1 MELFKHFLQYYKPY
15 KTVFFLDLLC
25 ASIISIVDLAFPLIL
40 NFCTDNLFMQSH
52 SKILSTL
59 GILAIALLA
68 LYLLRSVCRYYV
80 SAQGHIMGANM
91 EKDMRKDLFDQY
103 QRLSFSYYDRHN
115 TGVMMSRVV
124 SDLFDISEF
133 AHHGP
138 ENLFISLVKIFGSF
152 IILYI
157 IYWPLALLLSIVTF
171 IMLVFSYRQNKS
183 MQKVFMDNRRKIGD
197 VNARLQDSLSG
208 IRVVQSFTNED
219 LEKEKFAQSND
230 AFLASK
236 KSNYYVMGTYHSTN
250 NFFQGL
256 LYITVIIGG
265 GYFIATSDLSPIT
278 LATFALY
285 INIFIAPIEV
295 LIEFTEM
302 FQKGLS
308 GFKRFEEVMK
318 EVPDIQDKEGARDL
332 HDVKGDICFDHVSFS
347 YNQDEN
353 VLNDVNL
360 TIPAGK
366 KVALVG
372 PSGSGKTTLCSL
384 VSRFY
389 DVKAGK
395 ITLDGVDIREY
406 KVKSLRQCIG
416 LVQQDVYLF
425 TGTIEE
431 NIAYGKLNAT
441 HEEIVE
447 AAKKANIHDFI
458 MSLPEGYDTF
468 VGERGTRLSG
478 GQKQRISI
486 ARVFLKDPKILI
498 LDEATSALDN
508 ESERIIQKS
517 LEELSKNRTCIT
529 IAHRLS
535 TIRNSNEIVVL
546 DSNGLHERGTHEE
559 LMELNGTYA
568 RYYQLQFEGL
578 H

>member
-1 MELFKHFLQYYKPY
+1 MKTFQHFLTYYKPY
-15 KTVFFLDLLC
+15 LGVFFLDLFC
-25 ASIISIVDLAFPLIL
+25 AFMISIIDLAFPLIL
-40 NFCTDNLFMQSH
+40 TYCTDVLFLQQSAQLLDGLL
-52 SKILSTL
+52 ILTL
-59 GILAIALLA
+59 FLLGMYLIRAL
-68 LYLLRSVCRYYV
+68 CRYYV
-80 SAQGHIMGANM
+80 TAQGHIMGSHM
-91 EKDMRKDLFDQY
+91 ERDMRKDLFDQY

-115 TGVMMSRVV
+115 TGIMMSRVV
-124 SDLFDISEF
+124 SDLFEICEF

-138 ENLFISLVKIFGSF
+138 ENLFISLIKIAGSF
-152 IILYI
+152 VILAFI
-157 IYWPLALLLSIVTF
+157 FWPLALILFLVTMV
-171 IMLVFSYRQNKS
+171 MLIFSYFQNKK
-183 MQKVFMDNRRKIGD
+183 MQETFMDNRRKIGD
-197 VNARLQDSLSG
+197 VNASLQDSLAG
-208 IRVVQSFTNED
+208 IRIVQSFTNED

-389 DVKAGK
+389 DVKGGK

-458 MSLPEGYDTF
+458 MSLPKGYDTE
-468 VGERGTRLSG
+468 VGELGDTLSG
-478 GQKQRISI
+478 GEKQRIGISR
-486 ARVFLKDPKILI
+486 AFLHDAPFIL
-498 LDEATSALDN
+498 LDEPTSNLDSLN
-508 ESERIIQKS
+508 EGIILKS
-517 LEELSKNRTCIT
+517 LKEGKGDKTVLLVS
-529 IAHRLS
+529 HRKS
-535 TIRNSNEIVVL
+535 TMNLADVVYEM
-546 DSNGLHERGTHEE
+546 DNGRIS
-559 LMELNGTYA
+559 
-568 RYYQLQFEGL
+568 
-578 H
+578 